1 MFYTVEIG
9 KIIVLLRKSRK
20 LSQEQLAL
28 NSNISITE
36 LRDVEHG
43 RANFTID
50 TLDSI
55 TRTLEIPIWIP
66 FILMTCEEEVI
77 RTVHTIRIHVGW
89 ENMRVI
95 V

>member
-9 KIIVLLRKSRK
+9 RIIVLLRKSRK

-36 LRDVEHG
+36 LRNIEHG

-50 TLDSI
+50 TLNSI

-66 FILMTCEEEVI
+66 FILMTCEDEI
-77 RTVHTIRIHVGW
+77 TKTVHTIRLHVGW
-89 ENMRVI
+89 ENMKVT